1 MIIANTVVLIGAVL
15 VNTLPESHPLSRLG
29 AFYILFVN
37 TIPFIMCMS
46 LVSSNIGGFT
56 KKTTVGVMIFMSYSV
71 GQIVAPHFFLA
82 SESPAYPTGFRA
94 FYVCVALMIAI
105 EFGMIFYY
113 FYENRKRIKEEQQVH
128 QAPKPL
134 PMISWIFQT
143 RNIPSSDTSSDFHG
157 VIKLERCDTYSSRI
171 ERNNGNL
178 NRYFLN
184 T

>member
-1 MIIANTVVLIGAVL
+1 MSFPEDTIQLCSVIVAGIASQMIPNCRCALMIISNTVVLIGAVL

-37 TIPFIMCMS
+37 TITFIMCMS

-56 KKTTVGVMIFMSYSV
+56 KKTTVGVMMFMSYSV

-82 SESPAYPTGFRA
+82 SESPVYPTGFRA

-113 FYENRKRIKEEQQVH
+113 FYENRKRD
-128 QAPKPL
+128 
-134 PMISWIFQT
+134 T
-143 RNIPSSDTSSDFHG
+143 RAAAGPSGTEAIAYDFLDLTDREHT
-157 VIKLERCDTYSSRI
+157 EF
-171 ERNNGNL
+171 
-178 NRYFLN
+178 RYVF
-184 T
+184 